1 MTILN
6 VSWKN
11 GVFHDR
17 KSWSADL
24 LPSADTVLI
33 LTTACGSR
41 RRSSM
46 RRLCCS
52 FGVTLTSRHYQP
64 ETCGSVYMGTSLPRL
79 FPPPVFDL
87 VSFPD
92 PPEKQERDWCS
103 EQHFLSH
110 GVAFNKSGTRISK
123 ALVHM
128 DYLLH
133 STVYKS
139 LRWPQSLSEQP
150 IIGCETSFK
159 ISKI

>member
-17 KSWSADL
+17 RSWSADL

-41 RRSSM
+41 SRRSM
-46 RRLCCS
+46 LRLCCS
-52 FGVTLTSRHYQP
+52 FGVTRTSRHYQP
-64 ETCGSVYMGTSLPRL
+64 ETSGSVYVGISLVPRL

-92 PPEKQERDWCS
+92 PPEKQERHWCS
-103 EQHFLSH
+103 ERHFLSH
-110 GVAFNKSGTRISK
+110 GVA
-123 ALVHM
+123 
-128 DYLLH
+128 
-133 STVYKS
+133 
-139 LRWPQSLSEQP
+139 PQSVKSF
-150 IIGCETSFK
+150 II
-159 ISKI
+159 